1 MTSDRS
7 TPSNRT
13 TGTVTSPDDEARQ
26 ALANEHLTPDDAGD
40 RASVRIRFAPSPT
53 GFQHI
58 GGFRTALFDWLF
70 ARHYDGQ
77 FLLRIEDTDTARTV
91 PGAVDAIIEGFRWLG
106 MEWDEGPEIGGPYG
120 PYFQTQRLDIYRS
133 TAARLM
139 QGGFAYPCFCTPERL
154 QAVREAM
161 WVRGEP
167 PRYDRHC
174 RPLSPEERRE
184 RIAAGEPYVVRLA
197 VPEQGTTRVH
207 DELRGAIVFENA
219 TLDDAVL
226 LKSNGYPTYHL
237 AHVVDD
243 HLMDITHVI
252 RAEEWIPSAPLHV
265 IEYEA
270 LGWPLPRLVHV
281 PDVLGHDGKKL
292 SKRHGALPLLTYRE
306 MGYLP
311 EALVNYMALL
321 GWSYDDK
328 ADILTVDQII
338 AAFTLERVGTSAAR
352 FDAERLLWMNG
363 VYIRRLPAETLVER
377 TLPFLERPEAEGGLP
392 AGVPRPLDRSYV
404 RRVLLLEQE
413 RMKTLAD
420 AVDATTFFFVD
431 DLTYPLDLLIAKQMD
446 AARTLQG
453 LREARA
459 VLAAQPQW
467 EAPPLE
473 QAARELVAR
482 LGLKPA
488 QLFASLR
495 VAVTGRT
502 VSPPLFETMEV
513 LGRQR
518 SLERIDRAIARLN
531 A

>member
-1 MTSDRS
+1 MTSES
-7 TPSNRT
+7 SHLPNHT
-13 TGTVTSPDDEARQ
+13 TGTSTSHNRVQ
-26 ALANEHLTPDDAGD
+26 HSRSHEHSGYDD
-40 RASVRIRFAPSPT
+40 RAVVRIRFAPSPT

-70 ARHYDGQ
+70 ARHADGR
-77 FLLRIEDTDTARTV
+77 FLLRIEDTDIARTV
-91 PGAVDAIIEGFRWLG
+91 PGAVDAILDGFRWLG
-106 MEWDEGPEIGGPYG
+106 MEWHEGPVVGGLYG
-120 PYFQTQRLDIYRS
+120 PYFQTQRLDHYRS
-133 TAARLM
+133 AVDRLM
-139 QGGFAYPCFCTPERL
+139 AGGFAYPCFCTPERL
-154 QAVREAM
+154 QRVRETMRA
-161 WVRGEP
+161 RGEP

-174 RPLSPEERRE
+174 RPLSAKERRR
-184 RIAAGEPYVVRLA
+184 RIAADEPYVVRLA
-197 VPEQGTTRVH
+197 VPEEGTTRVY
-207 DELRGAIVFENA
+207 DELRGEILFENA

-243 HLMDITHVI
+243 HLMAITHVI

-265 IEYEA
+265 IEYAA
-270 LGWPLPRLVHV
+270 LGWQLPRLVHV

-292 SKRHGALPLLTYRE
+292 SKRHGALPLLAYRD

-311 EALVNYMALL
+311 EAILNYMALL

-328 ADILTVDQII
+328 ADILGAEQII

-363 VYIRRLPAETLVER
+363 VYIRRLAPEALVEQ
-377 TLPFLERPEAEGGLP
+377 TLPFLQRPEADGGLP
-392 AGVPRPLDRSYV
+392 DSVERPLDRGYV

-420 AVDATTFFFVD
+420 AAHATTFFFED
-431 DLTYPLDLLIAKQMD
+431 GLDYAPELLIAKQMD
-446 AARTLQG
+446 MARTLEG
-453 LREARA
+453 LRQTQT
-459 VLAAQPQW
+459 VLEAQPEW
-467 EAPPLE
+467 EAAALE
-473 QAARELVAR
+473 RAARELVAR
-482 LGLKPA
+482 LGLKPG

-502 VSPPLFETMEV
+502 IAPPLFETMEV

-518 SLERIDRAIARLN
+518 SLERIALAIARLDI
-531 A
+531 

>member
-7 TPSNRT
+7 HLSNRT
-13 TGTVTSPDDEARQ
+13 TVTTTSHDDVQQ
-26 ALANEHLTPDDAGD
+26 AGQNALSDSGENAA
-40 RASVRIRFAPSPT
+40 VRIRFAPSPT

-106 MEWDEGPEIGGPYG
+106 MEWHEGPIVGGPYG
-120 PYFQTQRLDIYRS
+120 PYFQTQRLDLYHS
-133 TAARLM
+133 AADTLM
-139 QGGFAYPCFCTPERL
+139 ASNFAYPCFCTPERL

-161 WVRGEP
+161 RARGEP

-174 RPLSPEERRE
+174 RPLSAEERRR
-184 RIAAGEPYVVRLA
+184 RIAAGESYVVRLA
-197 VPEQGTTRVH
+197 VPKQGVTRVH
-207 DELRGAIVFENA
+207 DALRGEILFENA

-243 HLMDITHVI
+243 HLMGITHVI

-265 IEYEA
+265 IEYAA
-270 LGWPLPRLVHV
+270 LGWDLPRLVHV

-292 SKRHGALPLLTYRE
+292 SKRHGALPLLVYRD

-311 EALVNYMALL
+311 EAILNYMALL

-328 ADILTVDQII
+328 ADILTADQII
-338 AAFTLERVGTSAAR
+338 AAFTLDRVGTSAAR
-352 FDAERLLWMNG
+352 FDVERLLWMNG
-363 VYIRRLPAETLVER
+363 VYIRRLTPEALVEQ
-377 TLPFLERPEAEGGLP
+377 TLPFLERREADGGLP
-392 AGVPRPLDRSYV
+392 DSVSRPLDRGYV

-413 RMKTLAD
+413 RMKTLVD
-420 AVDATTFFFVD
+420 AVDATTFFFED
-431 DLTYPLDLLIAKQMD
+431 ELDYPPELLIAKQMD
-446 AARTLQG
+446 EVRTLDG
-453 LREARA
+453 LREAQA
-459 VLAAQPQW
+459 VLVAQPEW
-467 EAPPLE
+467 EAPALE

-482 LGLKPA
+482 LELKPG

-518 SLERIDRAIARLN
+518 SLERIALAISRLD

>member
-7 TPSNRT
+7 QLSNRT
-13 TGTVTSPDDEARQ
+13 TGTTPSLDAMQQTSPNN
-26 ALANEHLTPDDAGD
+26 LAGSAEPA
-40 RASVRIRFAPSPT
+40 AVRIRFAPSPT

-70 ARHYDGQ
+70 ARHCDGQ

-91 PGAVDAIIEGFRWLG
+91 PGAVDAILEGFRWLG
-106 MEWDEGPEIGGPYG
+106 MEWHEGPIVGGPYG
-120 PYFQTQRLDIYRS
+120 PYFQTQRLDLYRS
-133 TAARLM
+133 AADRLLA
-139 QGGFAYPCFCTPERL
+139 GDFAYPCFCTPERL
-154 QAVREAM
+154 QAAREAM
-161 WVRGEP
+161 RARGEP
-167 PRYDRHC
+167 PRYDRQC
-174 RPLSPEERRE
+174 RSLSAAERRK

-197 VPEQGTTRVH
+197 VPEQGVTRVY
-207 DELRGAIVFENA
+207 DELRGEILFENA

-243 HLMDITHVI
+243 YLMGITHVI

-265 IEYEA
+265 IVYAA
-270 LGWPLPRLVHV
+270 LGWNLPRLVHV
-281 PDVLGHDGKKL
+281 PDVLGQDGKKL
-292 SKRHGALPLLTYRE
+292 SKRHGALPLLVYRD

-311 EALVNYMALL
+311 EAILNYMALL

-328 ADILTVDQII
+328 ADVLTADQII
-338 AAFTLERVGTSAAR
+338 AAFTLDRVGTSAAR
-352 FDAERLLWMNG
+352 FDAGRLLWMNG
-363 VYIRRLPAETLVER
+363 VYIRRLASEALVEL
-377 TLPFLERPEAEGGLP
+377 TLPFLERREADGGLP
-392 AGVPRPLDRSYV
+392 DSVARPLDHCYA

-413 RMKTLAD
+413 RMKTLVD
-420 AVDATTFFFVD
+420 AVDATTFFFADV
-431 DLTYPLDLLIAKQMD
+431 LDYAPELLIAKQMD
-446 AARTLQG
+446 AARTLDG
-453 LREARA
+453 LREAQA
-459 VLAAQPQW
+459 VFVAQPEW
-467 EAPPLE
+467 EAPALE
-473 QAARELVAR
+473 QVARELVAR
-482 LGLKPA
+482 LGLKPG

-518 SLERIDRAIARLN
+518 SLERIALAIARLD

>member
-7 TPSNRT
+7 LHSNRT
-13 TGTVTSPDDEARQ
+13 TGTTTSRDAAQQQTNPT
-26 ALANEHLTPDDAGD
+26 EHPSGE
-40 RASVRIRFAPSPT
+40 RAPVRIRFAPSPT

-91 PGAVDAIIEGFRWLG
+91 PGAVDAILEGFRWLG
-106 MEWDEGPEIGGPYG
+106 MEWDEGPIVGGVYG
-120 PYFQTQRLDIYRS
+120 PYFQTQRLDLYRS
-133 TAARLM
+133 AAHRLM
-139 QGGFAYPCFCTPERL
+139 AGGFAYPCFCTPERL
-154 QAVREAM
+154 QMVRESMRA
-161 WVRGEP
+161 RGEP

-174 RPLSPEERRE
+174 RPLSPEERAR

-207 DELRGAIVFENA
+207 DELRGEILFENA

-243 HLMDITHVI
+243 HLMAITHVI

-265 IEYEA
+265 IEYAA
-270 LGWPLPRLVHV
+270 LGWELPRLVHV

-292 SKRHGALPLLTYRE
+292 SKRHGALPLLAYRD

-311 EALVNYMALL
+311 EALLNYMALL

-328 ADILTVDQII
+328 TDILSPDQII
-338 AAFTLERVGTSAAR
+338 AAFTLDRVGTSAAR

-363 VYIRRLPAETLVER
+363 VYIRRLTPEALVEQ
-377 TLPFLERPEAEGGLP
+377 TLPFLERREAEGGLP
-392 AGVPRPLDRSYV
+392 DSVERPLDRGYA

-420 AVDATTFFFVD
+420 AAPATAFFFED
-431 DLTYPLDLLIAKQMD
+431 ELEYAPELLIAKQMD
-446 AARTLQG
+446 AQRTLKG
-453 LREARA
+453 LGEAQA
-459 VLAAQPQW
+459 VLSAQPEW
-467 EAPPLE
+467 EAPLLE
-473 QAARELVAR
+473 HAARELVAS
-482 LGLKPA
+482 LGLKPG

-518 SLERIDRAIARLN
+518 SLERIAVAIARLESR
-531 A
+531 AA